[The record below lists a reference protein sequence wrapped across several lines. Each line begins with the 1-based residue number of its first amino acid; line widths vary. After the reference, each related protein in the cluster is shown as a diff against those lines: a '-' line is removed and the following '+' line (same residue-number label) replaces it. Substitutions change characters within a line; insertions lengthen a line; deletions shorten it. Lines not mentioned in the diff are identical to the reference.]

1 MKKKSRNIIMICLGI
16 VFISVIIPI
25 IINYLMYLPIQ
36 TNNSTDSDWL
46 SFWGSFLGGIIGGIG
61 GLLGVK
67 LTLNKMEKDKK
78 DEEAKKRPHLI
89 PLEKVF
95 VIYDPKDSEKQM
107 LYADCGQYIYE
118 KDWGRHFQ
126 NILEYKTNESIYIDI
141 INVAEESAISVKSV
155 WKDCSKKEEHDKRNV
170 QVIGRDN
177 SGKIKLPFIFRN
189 KIEKI
194 IRENYD
200 KILINKLE
208 DTFNIGQLSIK
219 CKNSKGENLKREY
232 DVFVEISTKI
242 IYYATYDRG
251 IFFINIFFK
260 ENIGIQG

>member
-1 MKKKSRNIIMICLGI
+1 MKKSRNTIMIFLGI
-16 VFISVIIPI
+16 IFVILIVPI
-25 IINYLMYLPIQ
+25 IINALMYLPIQ

-67 LTLNKMEKDKK
+67 LTLNKMEKDQKN
-78 DEEAKKRPHLI
+78 EEAKKRPHLI

-95 VIYDPKDSEKQM
+95 IIYDPKDSEKQM
-107 LYADCGQYIYE
+107 LYADCGQSIYGEDWE
-118 KDWGRHFQ
+118 KDFQ
-126 NILEYKTNESIYIDI
+126 DILEYKTHESIYIDI
-141 INVAEESAISVKSV
+141 INVAEEAAISVKSV
-155 WKDCSKKEEHDKRNV
+155 WEDCSKKEEQDKRSV

-177 SGKIKLPFIFRN
+177 NGRIKLPFVLQN

-194 IRENYD
+194 IRDNHD
-200 KILINKLE
+200 KILINELE
-208 DTFNIGQLSIK
+208 DTFKIGQLSIK
-219 CKNSKGENLKREY
+219 CKNPKGEDIERKY

-242 IYYATYDRG
+242 IYYALYDRG

-260 ENIGIQG
+260 EKN